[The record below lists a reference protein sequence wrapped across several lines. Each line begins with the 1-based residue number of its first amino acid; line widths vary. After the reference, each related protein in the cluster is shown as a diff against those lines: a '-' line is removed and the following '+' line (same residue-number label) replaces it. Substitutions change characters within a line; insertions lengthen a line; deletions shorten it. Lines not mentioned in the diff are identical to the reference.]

1 MYLAVTNNRERT
13 YVARVDR
20 ETCEVVLV
28 AYNGSSPNLSE
39 EIALEERF
47 TTEEAFDL
55 EHALRDA
62 RENANDLR
70 RAREVQLKVER
81 EI

>member
-1 MYLAVTNNRERT
+1 MFLAVTSNRERT

-28 AYNGSSPNLSE
+28 AYNGSPPNLSE
-39 EIALEERF
+39 EITLEERF

-55 EHALRDA
+55 ERALRDT
-62 RENANDLR
+62 RERADDLR
-70 RAREVQLKVER
+70 RAREVQLRVER